1 MQDIPLVRIG
11 LGLMALIA
19 LIAVGVNLGQR
30 EGRSDPPAPAVA
42 QRADAPP
49 DGDVAGHWR
58 ELAPVLVLLDS
69 ALTIRD
75 PERRQEALKAAE
87 DLLERAEERAP
98 GAGELKGSPRR
109 EYRAALE
116 RLRRAVDEA
125 EEPAAGPEEL
135 REVEEA
141 RAGLVAAAGGAPPRR

>member
-1 MQDIPLVRIG
+1 MQDLPLVRIG

-30 EGRSDPPAPAVA
+30 VGRSDSSASPVVQRAAAPA
-42 QRADAPP
+42 
-49 DGDVAGHWR
+49 DGEVDGHWR

-69 ALTIRD
+69 AVAIGD

-98 GAGELKGSPRR
+98 GAGELPGSPRR
-109 EYRAALE
+109 EYRTALE
-116 RLRRAVDEA
+116 RLRDAVDVA
-125 EEPAAGPEEL
+125 EEPGTGPEEL
-135 REVEEA
+135 RAVAEA
-141 RAGLVAAAGGAPPRR
+141 RTRLEQAAGGPPARP